1 MSKMVFYNCDC
12 TIVLKLSTIT
22 LMHEFVKGLPAEDWD
37 EHQLKRQAHMLQ
49 GRPWACFQQALG
61 NQIVWC
67 ESDNWS
73 YMAVVTGGKGVNYLY
88 APYGPT
94 AIDKTSLDQAI
105 SSLKMA
111 AKSLGLDFVRCE
123 PYGVSTETVASLG
136 LRKVRSVQPQESL
149 VIDLK
154 QDPTVLRSS
163 LSSSH
168 RNTINGAE
176 RRGLTLRSST
186 DMNDLIPFLELMHM
200 TAKTRH
206 FHAYPDSY
214 YKTLAETLIP
224 QGRAKFFVAEYQGK
238 AVSVSLCMDYFSTR
252 AYSYTGND
260 PESRNLRATA
270 PLVWKIIEDSRAD
283 GFERFDLWGIAP
295 VGSSSKHPWAG
306 FSEFKR
312 SFGGSELFY
321 SGTFEIPI
329 AKLKYHTHR
338 IAKQIA
344 RSLR

>member
-1 MSKMVFYNCDC
+1 
-12 TIVLKLSTIT
+12 
-22 LMHEFVKGLPAEDWD
+22 MHEYVIGLPAEDWD
-37 EHQLKRQAHMLQ
+37 EHQQKRQAHMLQ

-61 NQIVWC
+61 NQILWC

-73 YMAVVTGGKGVNYLY
+73 YMAVVTAGKGVNYLY

-94 AIDKTSLDQAI
+94 ATDKASLDQAI

-123 PYGVSTETVASLG
+123 PYGVSTETVTSLG

-154 QDPTVLRSS
+154 QDPITLRSS

-176 RRGLTLRSST
+176 RRGLVLRSST
-186 DMNDLIPFLELMHM
+186 DMSDLVPFLELMHM

-206 FHAYPDSY
+206 FHAYPGSY

-260 PESRNLRATA
+260 PQSRNLRATA

-295 VGSSSKHPWAG
+295 IGSSSKHPWAG

-312 SFGGSELFY
+312 SFGGQEMFY
-321 SGTFEIPI
+321 SGTYEIPI

-344 RSLR
+344 RSLK